1 MKREIIYVHIIKR
14 RGKTWFRSKRPTRVR
29 GSGGG
34 GEGVGRKITKWELFR
49 DGWDIFIDGIEINRI
64 CFLHFRDAFL

>member
-14 RGKTWFRSKRPTRVR
+14 RGKTWFRSKRPKRVR

-34 GEGVGRKITKWELFR
+34 GGGRWEKDNKMGAIQRWLGHFYR
-49 DGWDIFIDGIEINRI
+49 WNRNK
-64 CFLHFRDAFL
+64 

>member
-34 GEGVGRKITKWELFR
+34 GRALGER
-49 DGWDIFIDGIEINRI
+49 
-64 CFLHFRDAFL
+64 